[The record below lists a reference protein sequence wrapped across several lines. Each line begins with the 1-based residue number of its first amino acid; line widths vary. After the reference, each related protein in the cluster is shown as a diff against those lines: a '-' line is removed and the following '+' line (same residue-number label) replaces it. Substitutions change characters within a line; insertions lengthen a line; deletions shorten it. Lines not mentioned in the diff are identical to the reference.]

1 MSGGKIDLFDTEGLK
16 HPADFALF
24 GLTGSFND
32 GEAAGPIGTSYH
44 YNKLVEESQD
54 PTAMYYLETYL
65 NGDHRAKNMWELIW
79 PRPTDIPAVKPSEA
93 SKYFPSIDWAFMR
106 RDFRTAVCRWRR
118 NALWPT
124 TRTMDTSMPGPS
136 T

>member
-1 MSGGKIDLFDTEGLK
+1 MGQSIYFMDAIKKVSGGKIDPVDTEGLK

-65 NGDHRAKNMWELIW
+65 NGDHRAKNMWELIL
-79 PRPTDIPAVKPSEA
+79 AA
-93 SKYFPSIDWAFMR
+93 SSADCP
-106 RDFRTAVCRWRR
+106 
-118 NALWPT
+118 
-124 TRTMDTSMPGPS
+124 
-136 T
+136 